1 MMGSFGLDTSVAF
14 TAALRWIELMF
25 GIDLGV
31 H

>member
-1 MMGSFGLDTSVAF
+1 MGSFGVDLGVGF
-14 TAALRWIELMF
+14 TAAVKWIELMF

>member
-1 MMGSFGLDTSVAF
+1 MGSFGLDVNAGF
-14 TAALRWIELMF
+14 MAAIKWIELAF

>member
-1 MMGSFGLDTSVAF
+1 MGSFGLDTSVAF
-14 TAALRWIELMF
+14 TAAVRWIELMF